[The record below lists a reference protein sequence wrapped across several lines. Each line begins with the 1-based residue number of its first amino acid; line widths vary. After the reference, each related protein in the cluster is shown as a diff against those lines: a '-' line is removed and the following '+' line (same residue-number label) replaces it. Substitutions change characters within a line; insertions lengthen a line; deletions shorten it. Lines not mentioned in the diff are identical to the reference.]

1 MRIAVALVTLL
12 WFAPVAAGAADPT
25 APPASAPRVRGV
37 VADVSPT
44 ALTVTTANGSQTIAL
59 SPKTAVLAAEPGSLA
74 DVSAGSYL
82 GTTVQPQSDGSLV
95 SQEVHIFPPS
105 MRGTGEGYFPLAG
118 QPGSMMANATVASPA
133 PPSMMANAT
142 VRSVSASGAAKTI
155 RLVYAGGAQ
164 TVTIPPDAPIVKYV
178 PATTSLLAAG
188 KHVTVIA
195 TAPGA
200 DLTAARIY
208 VGENGVVP
216 R

>member
-1 MRIAVALVTLL
+1 MRIAGLCVTLL

-82 GTTVQPQSDGSLV
+82 GTTVEPQSDGSLV

-105 MRGTGEGYFPLAG
+105 MRHRQGYFPLAG